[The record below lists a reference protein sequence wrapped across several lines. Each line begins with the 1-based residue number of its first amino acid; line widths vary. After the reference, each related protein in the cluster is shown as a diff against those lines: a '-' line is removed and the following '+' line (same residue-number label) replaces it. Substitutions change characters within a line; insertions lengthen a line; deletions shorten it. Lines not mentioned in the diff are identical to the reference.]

1 MVYCVIDGD
10 SGLFADSLV
19 KKGIT
24 GGLEAARTLSNNV
37 KDCIDRLGYDSNEKK
52 QFWVSIFYSKSVLE
66 SALSPDAAEQL
77 EQFYQG
83 FTQNSARFVLVNSG
97 PSRKH
102 TKEKVKGEYAVCDVV
117 TKLSAFA
124 FTAYLDSYSRNP
136 QTLKIFFVGRNSS
149 PFWVPFLTLI

>member
-10 SGLFADSLV
+10 SYLFADSLV
-19 KKGIT
+19 KKGVS
-24 GGLEAARTLSNNV
+24 GGLDAARNLSNNV
-37 KDCIDRLGYDSNEKK
+37 KECIDRMGYDSSEKK

-66 SALSPDAAEQL
+66 SALSPNAAEQL

-102 TKEKVKGEYAVCDVV
+102 TEEKVKGECGVCDEV
-117 TKLSAFA
+117 TS
-124 FTAYLDSYSRNP
+124 
-136 QTLKIFFVGRNSS
+136 
-149 PFWVPFLTLI
+149 